1 MKINLLFITL
11 ISFFLFSCAGEN
23 NNNQEQDSVDIEK
36 TDTGVVMLP
45 DSNEITYFVSTPA
58 EIVEMLNGANLKY
71 KPGLIND
78 YKKTG
83 TYLVQNAQA
92 INLGVYSADISY
104 CTYFDDLDN
113 SANLFFGIQDLCDKL
128 EISNLIDHIKLNRLK
143 KNLHY
148 PDSVKVMA
156 NEYNR
161 SIYEHFIENNKKN
174 VLTLIATGG
183 LVEGLYI
190 ALNSIDKFDT
200 ESPIAR
206 AIAEQK
212 YPFEVLRDFVQQ
224 QKGDEIVA
232 TISADIEK
240 LDKVFSTIIPKKEE
254 KTKVENNNGKIVIGG
269 SNNLT
274 INQSQYEELKKVVTE
289 IRNSYISL

>member
-11 ISFFLFSCAGEN
+11 ISIFLFSCVSES

-36 TDTGVVMLP
+36 TDTSAVMIA

-58 EIVEMLNGANLKY
+58 EIVEMLNEANLKY

-92 INLGVYSADISY
+92 INLGVYTADISY
-104 CTYFDDLDN
+104 CTYFEDLDN
-113 SANLFFGIQDLCDKL
+113 SANLFFGIQDLSDKL
-128 EISNLIDHIKLNRLK
+128 EIGNLLNHVKLNRLK
-143 KNLHY
+143 KNLHN

-156 NEYNR
+156 QEYNR

-174 VLTLIATGG
+174 LLALIATGG

-190 ALNSIDKFDT
+190 ALNSVDRIDS

-212 YPFEVLRDFVQQ
+212 YPFEVLRDFVRQ
-224 QKGDEIVA
+224 QKGDEVVA
-232 TISADIEK
+232 SISSDIEK
-240 LDKVFSTIIPKKEE
+240 LDKVFSKILPKKNE
-254 KTKVENNNGKIVIGG
+254 KTKVENSNGKIVIGG

-274 INQSQYEELKKVVTE
+274 IDQSQYEELKKIVTE
-289 IRNSYISL
+289 IRNTYISL